1 MTTSTTHTLHQRIE
15 DACVPIHLASDD
27 QTSHPAGH
35 EGNRAYRGG
44 PDAVRIVSGR
54 FEGLLLVERHRRVC
68 AAVGDLM
75 KQAAH
80 APSMGT
86 LTPDDGSVR

>member
-15 DACVPIHLASDD
+15 DACVPVHLASDD